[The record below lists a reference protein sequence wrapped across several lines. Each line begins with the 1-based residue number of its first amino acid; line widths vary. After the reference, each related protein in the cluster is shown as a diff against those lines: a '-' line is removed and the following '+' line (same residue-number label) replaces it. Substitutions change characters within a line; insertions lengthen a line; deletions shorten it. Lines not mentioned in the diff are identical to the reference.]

1 MFLFVVLGLYL
12 TSASGMIVNLHFCGK
27 KLALI
32 QVNAE
37 KIKSCCSTSKGAED
51 NCCKNQQF
59 SIKIKD
65 NYASVS
71 ASKIPAVKS
80 FDLFE
85 TFRFRAENLLL
96 TTKEFNP
103 SVVTN
108 PPPLGTDLRIKNC
121 VFRI

>member
-103 SVVTN
+103 SLVTN
-108 PPPLGTDLRIKNC
+108 PSPLGTDLRIKNC